1 MQEAFETEKELLKIM
16 KESHEKYQSN
26 LDEDTK
32 EIVNTIFD
40 FQSTKDFMT
49 ELGLDLNK
57 LPIGKL
63 TSEKIRR
70 GHQVLSEIQRLLV
83 TGDKPQMIGP
93 LTNDFYTAI
102 PHNFGVKKPPVIDH
116 LLRVKSNRIMLEQL
130 FDIIQMQNIFLR
142 SMAFD
147 LR

>member
-1 MQEAFETEKELLKIM
+1 
-16 KESHEKYQSN
+16 
-26 LDEDTK
+26 
-32 EIVNTIFD
+32 
-40 FQSTKDFMT
+40 MT

-83 TGDKPQMIGP
+83 TGEKPQMIGP
-93 LTNDFYTAI
+93 LTNDFYTTI
-102 PHNFGVKKPPVIDH
+102 PHNFGMKKPPVIDH

-130 FDIIQMQNIFLR
+130 FDVIQMQNVFLR

-147 LR
+147 LRQQNPVDVLFAQLCVKLTKLDKDSDMYQMLFQSINNT

>member
-83 TGDKPQMIGP
+83 TGDKP
-93 LTNDFYTAI
+93 
-102 PHNFGVKKPPVIDH
+102 
-116 LLRVKSNRIMLEQL
+116 
-130 FDIIQMQNIFLR
+130 
-142 SMAFD
+142 
-147 LR
+147 

>member
-26 LDEDTK
+26 LNEDTK

-83 TGDKPQMIGP
+83 TGDKP
-93 LTNDFYTAI
+93 
-102 PHNFGVKKPPVIDH
+102 
-116 LLRVKSNRIMLEQL
+116 
-130 FDIIQMQNIFLR
+130 
-142 SMAFD
+142 
-147 LR
+147 